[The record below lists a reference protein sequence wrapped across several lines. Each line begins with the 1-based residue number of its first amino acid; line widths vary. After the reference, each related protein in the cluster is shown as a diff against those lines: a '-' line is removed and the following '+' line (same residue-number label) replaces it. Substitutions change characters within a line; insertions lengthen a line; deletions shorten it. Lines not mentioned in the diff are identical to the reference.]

1 MNARWHAHYK
11 LKIAFADVEI
21 ERLRAVVDRK
31 FEDIDELEDD
41 LADARAKVD
50 QLLQDAVAYREE
62 IQRLTPTQNETVTQE
77 QYNVLAASKCAN
89 CGGVHTAACPR
100 VKRIRFQTGGQTPIE
115 VEFWRDDEWP
125 KENVKWIENLVVETP
140 S

>member
-1 MNARWHAHYK
+1 MNSRWRTHYK
-11 LKIAFADVEI
+11 SQLVIAQKEI
-21 ERLRAVVDRK
+21 ERLNSVINRLVGDK
-31 FEDIDELEDD
+31 DD
-41 LADARAKVD
+41 LDDDLTDAEVKIDRLRDANENLSNQIRQLAPAD
-50 QLLQDAVAYREE
+50 
-62 IQRLTPTQNETVTQE
+62 PETVTLE

-100 VKRIRFQTGGQTPIE
+100 VKRIRFQTGGQTPAE

-125 KENVKWIENLVVETP
+125 KENVKWIENLVIETP